1 MTVLN
6 DRPQMRQLLVNNWFT
21 RFVEGQAYTQD
32 EYHAFCIDVKMMSN
46 SEIIAY
52 YNTLV

>member
-1 MTVLN
+1 MAVFN
-6 DRPQMRQLLVNNWFT
+6 ERAQMRQVLVNNWFK